1 MHRIAC
7 AQLGCQNRSVGHR
20 YGRRRTQLVA
30 AFLVVATA
38 SGCAEAAAGHSNPP
52 VVMTPDSPASRVFVM
67 EPIWRANE
75 SGNSGRDFRT
85 INAEVTSRILAIVR
99 ERFPESEAVEAG
111 PRDLRRL
118 LPGYPRTV
126 DAEAVTTEELNAAM
140 RAYEHGATY
149 LLVPTIT
156 EWKEM
161 RTDDP
166 IGAFILPHNSVVM
179 TLRLMRLQAPFRSE
193 RVVFKNQARLTLNQR
208 ADRLLNGRFR
218 SVVLGLVSGNT

>member
-1 MHRIAC
+1 VG
-7 AQLGCQNRSVGHR
+7 QGC
-20 YGRRRTQLVA
+20 GRRRTQLVA
-30 AFLVVATA
+30 AFLALAAV
-38 SGCAEAAAGHSNPP
+38 SGCADTAAVHSGRP
-52 VVMTPDSPASRVFVM
+52 VVTTPDSPAGRVFVM

-75 SGNSGRDFRT
+75 SGNIGRDFRI
-85 INAEVTSRILAIVR
+85 INAEVASRILAIVR

-111 PRDLRRL
+111 PRDPRRL
-118 LPGYPRTV
+118 LPGYPRIV
-126 DAEAVTTEELNAAM
+126 DEEAVTAEELNAAS
-140 RAYEHGATY
+140 RAYEQGATY

-166 IGAFILPHNSVVM
+166 IGAFILPHNSVAM

-193 RVVFKNQARLTLNQR
+193 RVVFKNRARLTLNQR

>member
-7 AQLGCQNRSVGHR
+7 AQVGCQNRSVGQR
-20 YGRRRTQLVA
+20 YGRRRTQLVV
-30 AFLVVATA
+30 AFLVLAAA
-38 SGCAEAAAGHSNPP
+38 SACAETAAGHSNPP
-52 VVMTPDSPASRVFVM
+52 VVTTPDSPAGRVFVM

-75 SGNSGRDFRT
+75 SGNTGRDFRT

-99 ERFPESEAVEAG
+99 ERFPESEAVDAG

-126 DAEAVTTEELNAAM
+126 DAEAVTTEELNAAIG
-140 RAYEHGATY
+140 AYEHGATY

-166 IGAFILPHNSVVM
+166 IGAFILPHNSVAM

-193 RVVFKNQARLTLNQR
+193 RVVFKNRARLTLNQR